1 MNRAKSNKSFAVWAW
16 AQDHKYV
23 VSKDV
28 QDAFGLTCKT
38 ASSVLQHLTERG
50 SMIKEAPK
58 QKGGTRVCRFF
69 PTKLDPSRKEDKEPV
84 TITPCVMF
92 DVPGQEIRRVYF
104 ECLPIVRLAA

>member
-1 MNRAKSNKSFAVWAW
+1 MNRAKTNKSFAVWVW
-16 AQDHKYV
+16 SQDHKFV
-23 VSKDV
+23 VSRDV

-69 PTKLDPSRKEDKEPV
+69 PTKLDPSRKEDKV
-84 TITPCVMF
+84 AAAITPCVMF
-92 DVPGQEIRRVYF
+92 PVRGEIVHQVF
-104 ECLPIVRLAA
+104 WESLPVVRLAA